1 MKLIRMDHLDIVVS
15 DLKKSVEFYRKWGLS
30 PEGTL
35 DKGETVFLHNG
46 DSESPVRF
54 ELHQAQKGQPTGIDH
69 IAFAVGD
76 VQAAYREG
84 KYLGI
89 PWKFEP
95 MQNLQS
101 GRTITNAFDPDG
113 VHLQIC
119 KQTLRGEYSDWT

>member
-30 PEGTL
+30 PEGTI
-35 DKGETVFLHNG
+35 DKGETVFLYNG
-46 DSESPVRF
+46 DDSSPVRF
-54 ELHQAQKGQPTGIDH
+54 ELHQAQKGQKTGIDH
-69 IAFAVGD
+69 VSFAVGD
-76 VQAAYREG
+76 VQAAYQEG

-95 MQNLQS
+95 KQNLQS
-101 GRTITNAFDPDG
+101 GRMITNAFDPDG

-119 KQTLRGEYSDWT
+119 KPTLRGEYNDWT